1 MSIQETMDNFLD
13 TLRNQ
18 ATEIPELMEL
28 FVNCYTNTLNTTVK
42 RMDNNM
48 THVITGDI
56 PAMWL
61 RDSAAQLRPYIFLA
75 KENEEIRELIAGLV
89 RRQFMCITI
98 DEYANAFN
106 EAPNG
111 ACWEKDDPDQ
121 NPWVWERKFEVDS
134 LCYPLQLAY
143 LLWKNT
149 GCVTQFEGV
158 FQEGVKKI
166 LEVFTTEQYHE
177 EKSEY
182 RFNRNNGYYRDTLS
196 RDGKGALVKPGTGF
210 IWSGF
215 RPSDD
220 ACTYGYLIPS
230 NMFAVV
236 ALGYLEEMEREIFH
250 NEELAE
256 KAKSLKE
263 EVKEAIETIGKTF
276 TEEFGM
282 VYAYETD
289 GFGMYNLM
297 DDANVPSLLAMSYLG
312 YEGDRE
318 VSENTR
324 RFLLSEAN
332 PFYFKGCKAA
342 GIGSPHTPSN
352 YIWHIAMAVQGL
364 TSTSKEEKLEILEN
378 MAATTGGK
386 GVMHEG
392 FCCEDDTK
400 FTRAWFSWANAMYA
414 ELFLDYMGYRLEKQ
428 EILQSIEFVHDR
440 QVKKRVAEGCW
451 EVDSGM

>member
-1 MSIQETMDNFLD
+1 MSIQETMENFLN
-13 TLRNQ
+13 TLRGQ
-18 ATEIPELMEL
+18 AGQAEEIPELMDV

-42 RMDNNM
+42 RMENNM

-149 GCVTQFEGV
+149 GCTTQFEGD
-158 FQEGVKKI
+158 FQAGVEKI

-177 EKSEY
+177 EKSHY

-196 RDGKGALVKPGTGF
+196 RDGKGTLVKSGTGL

-256 KAKSLKE
+256 RAKALKE
-263 EVKEAIETIGKTF
+263 EIQRAIETIGKTF

-289 GFGMYNLM
+289 GYGMYNLM

-312 YEGDRE
+312 YEGEPE
-318 VSENTR
+318 VSSNTR

-332 PFYFKGCKAA
+332 PFYFKGDKAA

-352 YIWHIAMAVQGL
+352 YIWHIAMAIQGL
-364 TSTSKEEKLEILEN
+364 TSETREEKLEILKN

-392 FCCEDDTK
+392 FCCEDDSK

-414 ELFLDYMGYRLEKQ
+414 ELFLDYMGYQLEK
-428 EILQSIEFVHDR
+428 
-440 QVKKRVAEGCW
+440 
-451 EVDSGM
+451 

>member
-1 MSIQETMDNFLD
+1 MSIQETMDNFLN
-13 TLRNQ
+13 TLREQ
-18 ATEIPELMEL
+18 AEEIPELMDV

-42 RMDNNM
+42 RMENNM

-149 GCVTQFEGV
+149 GCTTQFEGD
-158 FQEGVKKI
+158 FQAGVEKI

-177 EKSEY
+177 EKSHY

-196 RDGKGALVKPGTGF
+196 RDGKGALVKSGTGL

-256 KAKSLKE
+256 RAKALKE
-263 EVKEAIETIGKTF
+263 EIQEAIETIGKTF

-289 GFGMYNLM
+289 GYGMYNLM

-312 YEGDRE
+312 YKGEPE
-318 VSENTR
+318 VSQNTR

-332 PFYFKGCKAA
+332 PFYFKGAKAA

-352 YIWHIAMAVQGL
+352 YIWHIAMAIQGL
-364 TSTSKEEKLEILEN
+364 TSETREEKLEILKN

-392 FCCEDDTK
+392 FCCEDDSK

-414 ELFLDYMGYRLEKQ
+414 ELFLDYMGYQLEK
-428 EILQSIEFVHDR
+428 
-440 QVKKRVAEGCW
+440 
-451 EVDSGM
+451 

>member
-1 MSIQETMDNFLD
+1 MSIQETMDNFLN
-13 TLRNQ
+13 TLREQ
-18 ATEIPELMEL
+18 AAEIPELMDV

-42 RMDNNM
+42 RMENNM

-149 GCVTQFEGV
+149 GCTTQFEGD
-158 FQEGVKKI
+158 FQAGVEKI

-177 EKSEY
+177 EKSHY

-196 RDGKGALVKPGTGF
+196 RDGKGALVKSGTGL

-256 KAKSLKE
+256 RAKALKE
-263 EVKEAIETIGKTF
+263 EIQEAIETIGKTF

-289 GFGMYNLM
+289 GYGMYNLM

-312 YEGDRE
+312 YKGEPE
-318 VSENTR
+318 VSQNTR

-332 PFYFKGCKAA
+332 PFYFKGAKAA

-352 YIWHIAMAVQGL
+352 YIWHIAMAIQGL
-364 TSTSKEEKLEILEN
+364 TIETREEKLEILQT

-392 FCCEDDTK
+392 FCCEDDSK

-414 ELFLDYMGYRLEKQ
+414 ELFLDYMGYELEK
-428 EILQSIEFVHDR
+428 
-440 QVKKRVAEGCW
+440 
-451 EVDSGM
+451 

>member
-1 MSIQETMDNFLD
+1 MDNFLD

-414 ELFLDYMGYRLEKQ
+414 ELFLDYMGYRLEK
-428 EILQSIEFVHDR
+428 
-440 QVKKRVAEGCW
+440 
-451 EVDSGM
+451 

>member
-1 MSIQETMDNFLD
+1 MSIQETMDNFLN
-13 TLRNQ
+13 TLREQ
-18 ATEIPELMEL
+18 AEEIPELMDV

-42 RMDNNM
+42 RMENNM

-149 GCVTQFEGV
+149 GCTTQFEGD
-158 FQEGVKKI
+158 FQAGVEKI

-177 EKSEY
+177 EKSHY

-196 RDGKGALVKPGTGF
+196 RDGKGALVKSGTGL

-256 KAKSLKE
+256 RVKALKE
-263 EVKEAIETIGKTF
+263 EIQRAIETIGKTF

-289 GFGMYNLM
+289 GYGMYNLM

-312 YEGDRE
+312 YKGEPE
-318 VSENTR
+318 VSQNTR

-332 PFYFKGCKAA
+332 PFYFKGAKAA

-352 YIWHIAMAVQGL
+352 YIWHIAMAIQGL
-364 TSTSKEEKLEILEN
+364 TSETREEKLEILKN

-392 FCCEDDTK
+392 FCCEDDSK

-414 ELFLDYMGYRLEKQ
+414 ELFLDYMGYQLEK
-428 EILQSIEFVHDR
+428 
-440 QVKKRVAEGCW
+440 
-451 EVDSGM
+451 

>member
-1 MSIQETMDNFLD
+1 MSIQETMDNFLN
-13 TLRNQ
+13 TLREQ
-18 ATEIPELMEL
+18 AEEIPELMDV

-42 RMDNNM
+42 RMENNM

-149 GCVTQFEGV
+149 GCTTQFEGD
-158 FQEGVKKI
+158 FQVGVEKI

-177 EKSEY
+177 EKSHY

-196 RDGKGALVKPGTGF
+196 RDGKGALVKSGTGL

-256 KAKSLKE
+256 RAKALKE
-263 EVKEAIETIGKTF
+263 EVQEAIETIGKTF

-289 GFGMYNLM
+289 GYGMYNLM

-312 YEGDRE
+312 YEGEPE
-318 VSENTR
+318 VSSNTR

-332 PFYFKGCKAA
+332 PFYFKGDKAA

-352 YIWHIAMAVQGL
+352 YIWHIAMAIQGL
-364 TSTSKEEKLEILEN
+364 TSETREEKLEILKN

-392 FCCEDDTK
+392 FCCEDDSK

-414 ELFLDYMGYRLEKQ
+414 ELFLDYMGYQLEK
-428 EILQSIEFVHDR
+428 
-440 QVKKRVAEGCW
+440 
-451 EVDSGM
+451 

>member
-1 MSIQETMDNFLD
+1 MSIQETMDNFLN
-13 TLRNQ
+13 TLREQ
-18 ATEIPELMEL
+18 AEEIPELMDV

-42 RMDNNM
+42 RMENNM

-149 GCVTQFEGV
+149 GCTTQFEGD
-158 FQEGVKKI
+158 FQAGVEKI

-177 EKSEY
+177 EKSHY

-196 RDGKGALVKPGTGF
+196 RDGKGALVKSGTGL

-256 KAKSLKE
+256 RAKALKE
-263 EVKEAIETIGKTF
+263 EIQEAIETIGKTF

-289 GFGMYNLM
+289 GYGMYNLM

-312 YEGDRE
+312 YKGEPE
-318 VSENTR
+318 VSQNTR

-332 PFYFKGCKAA
+332 PFYFKGAKAA

-352 YIWHIAMAVQGL
+352 YIWHIAMAIQGL
-364 TSTSKEEKLEILEN
+364 TIETREEKLEILQT

-392 FCCEDDTK
+392 FCCEDDSK

-414 ELFLDYMGYRLEKQ
+414 ELFLDYMGYQLEK
-428 EILQSIEFVHDR
+428 
-440 QVKKRVAEGCW
+440 
-451 EVDSGM
+451 

>member
-1 MSIQETMDNFLD
+1 MSIQETMENFLN
-13 TLRNQ
+13 TLRGQ
-18 ATEIPELMEL
+18 AGQAEEIPELMDV

-42 RMDNNM
+42 RMENNM

-149 GCVTQFEGV
+149 GCTTQFEGD
-158 FQEGVKKI
+158 FQVGVEKI

-177 EKSEY
+177 EKSHY

-196 RDGKGALVKPGTGF
+196 RDGKGALVKSGTGL

-256 KAKSLKE
+256 RAKALKE
-263 EVKEAIETIGKTF
+263 EIQRAIETIGKTF

-289 GFGMYNLM
+289 GYGMYNLM

-312 YEGDRE
+312 YEGEPE
-318 VSENTR
+318 VSSNTR

-332 PFYFKGCKAA
+332 PFYFKGDKAA

-352 YIWHIAMAVQGL
+352 YIWHIAMAIQGL
-364 TSTSKEEKLEILEN
+364 TSETREEKLEILKN

-392 FCCEDDTK
+392 FCCEDDSK

-414 ELFLDYMGYRLEKQ
+414 ELFLDYMGYQLEK
-428 EILQSIEFVHDR
+428 
-440 QVKKRVAEGCW
+440 
-451 EVDSGM
+451 

>member
-1 MSIQETMDNFLD
+1 MSIQETMENFLN
-13 TLRNQ
+13 TLRGQ
-18 ATEIPELMEL
+18 AGQAEEIPELMDV

-42 RMDNNM
+42 RMENNM

-149 GCVTQFEGV
+149 GCTTQFEGD
-158 FQEGVKKI
+158 FQAGVEKI

-177 EKSEY
+177 EKSHY

-196 RDGKGALVKPGTGF
+196 RDGKGALVKSGTGL

-256 KAKSLKE
+256 RAKALKE
-263 EVKEAIETIGKTF
+263 EIQRAIETIGKTF

-289 GFGMYNLM
+289 GYGMYNLM

-312 YEGDRE
+312 YEGEPE
-318 VSENTR
+318 VSSNTR

-332 PFYFKGCKAA
+332 PFYFKGDKAA

-352 YIWHIAMAVQGL
+352 YIWHIAMAIQGL
-364 TSTSKEEKLEILEN
+364 TSETREEKLEILKN

-392 FCCEDDTK
+392 FCCEDDRK

-414 ELFLDYMGYRLEKQ
+414 ELFLDYMGYQLEK
-428 EILQSIEFVHDR
+428 
-440 QVKKRVAEGCW
+440 
-451 EVDSGM
+451 

>member
-1 MSIQETMDNFLD
+1 MSIQETMDNFLN
-13 TLRNQ
+13 TLREQ
-18 ATEIPELMEL
+18 AEEIPELMDV

-42 RMDNNM
+42 RMENNM

-149 GCVTQFEGV
+149 GCTTQFEGD
-158 FQEGVKKI
+158 FQAGVEKI

-177 EKSEY
+177 EKSHY

-196 RDGKGALVKPGTGF
+196 RDGKGALVKSGTGL

-256 KAKSLKE
+256 RAKALKE
-263 EVKEAIETIGKTF
+263 EIQEAIETIGKTF

-289 GFGMYNLM
+289 GYGMYNLM

-312 YEGDRE
+312 YKGEPE
-318 VSENTR
+318 VSQNTR

-332 PFYFKGCKAA
+332 PFYFKGAKAA

-352 YIWHIAMAVQGL
+352 YIWHIAMAIQGL
-364 TSTSKEEKLEILEN
+364 TIETREEKLEILQT

-392 FCCEDDTK
+392 FCCEDDSK

-414 ELFLDYMGYRLEKQ
+414 ELFLDYMGYELEK
-428 EILQSIEFVHDR
+428 
-440 QVKKRVAEGCW
+440 
-451 EVDSGM
+451 

>member
-1 MSIQETMDNFLD
+1 MSIQETMDNFLN
-13 TLRNQ
+13 TLREQ
-18 ATEIPELMEL
+18 AEEIPELMDV

-42 RMDNNM
+42 RMENNM

-75 KENEEIRELIAGLV
+75 KKNAEIRELIAGLV

-149 GCVTQFEGV
+149 GCTTQFEGD
-158 FQEGVKKI
+158 FQAGVEKI

-177 EKSEY
+177 EKSNY

-196 RDGKGALVKPGTGF
+196 RDGKGALVKSGTGL

-256 KAKSLKE
+256 RAKALKE
-263 EVKEAIETIGKTF
+263 EIQEAIETIGKTF

-289 GFGMYNLM
+289 GYGMYNLM

-312 YEGDRE
+312 YEGEPE
-318 VSENTR
+318 VSSNTR

-332 PFYFKGCKAA
+332 PFYFKGDKAA

-352 YIWHIAMAVQGL
+352 YIWHIAMAIQGL
-364 TSTSKEEKLEILEN
+364 TSETREEKLEILKN

-392 FCCEDDTK
+392 FCCEDDSK

-414 ELFLDYMGYRLEKQ
+414 ELFLDYMGYQLEK
-428 EILQSIEFVHDR
+428 
-440 QVKKRVAEGCW
+440 
-451 EVDSGM
+451 

>member
-1 MSIQETMDNFLD
+1 MSIQETMDNFLN
-13 TLRNQ
+13 TLREQ
-18 ATEIPELMEL
+18 AAEIPELMDV

-42 RMDNNM
+42 RMENNM

-149 GCVTQFEGV
+149 GCTTQFEGD
-158 FQEGVKKI
+158 FQAGVEKI

-177 EKSEY
+177 EKSHY

-196 RDGKGALVKPGTGF
+196 RDGKGALVKSGMGL

-256 KAKSLKE
+256 RVKALKE
-263 EVKEAIETIGKTF
+263 EIQRAIETIGKTF

-289 GFGMYNLM
+289 GYGMYNLM

-312 YEGDRE
+312 YEGEPE
-318 VSENTR
+318 VSSNTR

-332 PFYFKGCKAA
+332 PFYFKGDKAA

-352 YIWHIAMAVQGL
+352 YIWHIAMAIQGL
-364 TSTSKEEKLEILEN
+364 TSETREEKLEILKN

-392 FCCEDDTK
+392 FCCEDDSK

-414 ELFLDYMGYRLEKQ
+414 ELFLDYMGYQLEK
-428 EILQSIEFVHDR
+428 
-440 QVKKRVAEGCW
+440 
-451 EVDSGM
+451 

>member
-1 MSIQETMDNFLD
+1 MSIQETMDDFLEMLKEQ
-13 TLRNQ
+13 TK
-18 ATEIPELMEL
+18 ECPHLMEL
-28 FVNCYTNTLNTTVK
+28 FTTCYTNTLDTTVK
-42 RMDNNM
+42 RMENNT

-61 RDSAAQLRPYIFLA
+61 RDSADQLRPYIFLA
-75 KENEEIRELIAGLV
+75 KENEEVRELIAGLV
-89 RRQFMCITI
+89 RRQFFCICI

-106 EAPNG
+106 DSPSG
-111 ACWEKDDPDQ
+111 ACWEKDDPNQ

-134 LCYPLQLAY
+134 LCYPIQLAY

-149 GCVTQFEGV
+149 GCTTQFNEDFQSGV
-158 FQEGVKKI
+158 QKI
-166 LEVFTTEQYHE
+166 LEVFRTEQHHE
-177 EKSEY
+177 EKSSY
-182 RFNRNNGYYRDTLS
+182 RFCRHNGYYRDTLS
-196 RDGKGALVKPGTGF
+196 RDGKGALVKSGTGL

-230 NMFAVV
+230 NMFAVTV
-236 ALGYLEEMEREIFH
+236 LGYLEKIERKIYGNGEI
-250 NEELAE
+250 AE
-256 KAKSLKE
+256 AAKALKE
-263 EVKEAIETIGKTF
+263 EVHTAIETIGKTF

-297 DDANVPSLLAMSYLG
+297 DDANVPSLLAMNYLG
-312 YEGDRE
+312 YPSDKE
-318 VSENTR
+318 VEANTR
-324 RFLLSEAN
+324 RLLLSEAN
-332 PFYFKGCKAA
+332 PFYFKGAKAA

-364 TSTSKEEKLEILEN
+364 TTGDREEKRRILEN

-392 FCCEDDTK
+392 FCCEDDTRY
-400 FTRAWFSWANAMYA
+400 TREWFSWANAMYA
-414 ELFLDYMGYRLEKQ
+414 ELFLNYLGYTLDK
-428 EILQSIEFVHDR
+428 
-440 QVKKRVAEGCW
+440 
-451 EVDSGM
+451 